1 MTTESA
7 PAPKPQRV
15 VGVSYAAGEL
25 APTIVLKSA
34 GASAAAII
42 DAAKR
47 SSEAPAVVRDAALV
61 DQLYR
66 IPIDAPIGRE
76 LFPVMATLLA
86 HIVQLD
92 RHMQDKLSG
101 VSQ

>member
-1 MTTESA
+1 MDTND
-7 PAPKPQRV
+7 KPQRV
-15 VGVSYAAGEL
+15 VGVSYELGQL

-34 GASAAAII
+34 GAGAQAVL
-42 DAAKR
+42 DAAR
-47 SSEAPAVVRDAALV
+47 RETDAPPVVRDTALV

-86 HIVQLD
+86 HVIQLD
-92 RHMQDKLSG
+92 RHLQEPSSG
-101 VSQ
+101 VSK

>member
-1 MTTESA
+1 MTTESSQE
-7 PAPKPQRV
+7 PNPQRV
-15 VGVSYAAGEL
+15 VGVSYEAGQL

-34 GASAAAII
+34 GASATAII

-47 SSEAPAVVRDAALV
+47 LNEAPVVRDAALV

-76 LFPVMATLLA
+76 LFPVMAALLA

-101 VSQ
+101 VSP